1 MHDIFF
7 WTIPNMIFAQVHAK
21 ADTQPLG
28 KRLVASAKPNGG
40 RNQAWMKTGFSVI
53 IHIYIIYKIIHYIYN
68 YLYNINNAIYIYI
81 CIYIYNTTSIHL
93 SIDLS
98 VYQLLN

>member
-53 IHIYIIYKIIHYIYN
+53 IHIYI
-68 YLYNINNAIYIYI
+68 
-81 CIYIYNTTSIHL
+81 
-93 SIDLS
+93 
-98 VYQLLN
+98 

>member
-40 RNQAWMKTGFSVI
+40 GNQAWMKTGFSVI
-53 IHIYIIYKIIHYIYN
+53 IYTHIYI
-68 YLYNINNAIYIYI
+68 
-81 CIYIYNTTSIHL
+81 
-93 SIDLS
+93 
-98 VYQLLN
+98 